1 MEHTHPD
8 NATPHL
14 TPPAAP
20 QDLRSIGGF
29 RVLRLLGEGGMG
41 AVYLGYH
48 EDRKSQ
54 VAIKVLGD
62 HLNQKQ
68 AFVDRFYR
76 EGKTG
81 ALLHHPNIVK
91 SLCVGQDQASSKHF
105 LVMEYVDG
113 PSVAH
118 LLERLGRLAVGD
130 AVHIALGVARAL
142 EHAHAR
148 SIVHRDIK
156 PDNILL
162 TRSGVAKLTD
172 LGLAKRLDETSH
184 LTATRQG
191 FGTTPYMPYEQ
202 AINAKFADGR
212 SDLYALGATLYHL
225 LTGVVPFPGEDH
237 AEVIEKKRDGYFLPA
252 RRLNPAVPRQ
262 LDAILK
268 RMLTCYPRDRYQ
280 TASEVIIDL
289 ERSRLAPLVP
299 SFADPERALLDPE
312 VQNNLISAT
321 EPTRIDPDSPPRTP
335 VVTPIHSES
344 PTPAL
349 EAPPAEPVVW
359 QLRYRNRAGQ
369 VRKYR
374 ATTEQIRDRLRQ
386 GRMPEGIEARR
397 HDNEGYQLL
406 SHFPELETE
415 VRPDSRETV
424 PHHPLQTMRHKTMA
438 APPLEAP
445 PAPEKDE
452 HGATPWWLTG
462 ASLLTLLGSLVWLAW
477 FWLVP
482 ANGPGN
488 SLTTGNINPPP
499 ITR

>member
-1 MEHTHPD
+1 MEHTHLD
-8 NATPHL
+8 NALPDSG
-14 TPPAAP
+14 PPAAP
-20 QDLRSIGGF
+20 GDLRSLGGF
-29 RVLRLLGEGGMG
+29 RVLRLVGEGGMG

-48 EDRKSQ
+48 EERKLQ

-62 HLNQKQ
+62 HLAQKQ

-91 SLCVGQDQASSKHF
+91 SLCVGQDQASGKHY

-113 PSVAH
+113 PSVAS

-130 AVHIALGVARAL
+130 AVHIALGIARAL

-148 SIVHRDIK
+148 CIVHRDIK

-172 LGLAKRLDETSH
+172 LGLAKRLDEASH

-212 SDLYALGATLYHL
+212 SDIYALGATLYHL
-225 LTGVVPFPGEDH
+225 LTGVVPFPGEEH
-237 AEVIEKKRDGYFLPA
+237 AEVIAKKRDGYYVPA
-252 RRLNPAVPRQ
+252 RKLNPAVPRQ

-299 SFADPERALLDPE
+299 SFADPERALLDPL
-312 VQNNLISAT
+312 VQNSLVSPT
-321 EPTRIDPDSPPRTP
+321 EPTRIDPDGQPRTP
-335 VVTPIHSES
+335 LAIPI
-344 PTPAL
+344 PT
-349 EAPPAEPVVW
+349 APPAPAPAALTTW
-359 QLRYRNRAGQ
+359 HLRYRNQAGR
-369 VRKYR
+369 VRKYH
-374 ATTEQIRDRLRQ
+374 ASTEQIQERLRE
-386 GRMPEGIEARR
+386 GRMPAGVEARC
-397 HDNEGYQLL
+397 HNGDTYHPLA
-406 SHFPELETE
+406 HFPDFQIDPL
-415 VRPDSRETV
+415 PGSRETER
-424 PHHPLQTMRHKTMA
+424 HQILQTMRHQPVREPAAAVSALSGNTTTMA
-438 APPLEAP
+438 RL
-445 PAPEKDE
+445 
-452 HGATPWWLTG
+452 WWLAAAG
-462 ASLLTLLGSLVWLAW
+462 LLALLGSLAW
-477 FWLVP
+477 FTWGCLATGHRP
-482 ANGPGN
+482 EHT
-488 SLTTGNINPPP
+488 LTTREINPPP
-499 ITR
+499 IMR